1 MNLLL
6 PQRYLPVGK
15 TYFVNFISSS
25 RKLLT
30 SILFLVMLSFQTFAQ
45 DDTWTLLKEEN
56 GVKVYYQITP
66 CDSEQS
72 DDPLEMLEGDSDHE
86 TFRLRIVNDNGESKS
101 ITFSK
106 VTKTDDSDELET
118 ITISSGTTLLETC
131 EAAPK
136 MILTQTESDQYP
148 ISVTDFVAA
157 FQITIND

>member
-1 MNLLL
+1 MKLTL
-6 PQRYLPVGK
+6 PEGLKPMGIAH
-15 TYFVNFISSS
+15 FVNFTNKS
-25 RKLLT
+25 RLLLT
-30 SILFLVMLSFQTFAQ
+30 SIILLMLISFQSYGQT
-45 DDTWTLLKEEN
+45 DWILLKEES
-56 GVKVYYQITP
+56 GVKVYYHITA

-72 DDPLEMLEGDSDHE
+72 TDPLEMLEGDSDHE
-86 TFRLRIVNDNGESKS
+86 TFRLKIVNDNGESKS

-136 MILTQTESDQYP
+136 MILTQAESDQYP